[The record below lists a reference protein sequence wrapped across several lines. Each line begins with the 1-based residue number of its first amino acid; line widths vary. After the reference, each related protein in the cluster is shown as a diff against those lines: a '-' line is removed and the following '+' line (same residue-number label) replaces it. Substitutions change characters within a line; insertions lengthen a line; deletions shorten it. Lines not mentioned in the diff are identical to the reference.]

1 MIDITNVDMVKF
13 VQKVYALSQP
23 QGMGMI
29 HFQPG
34 DLSEEDA
41 KSLIQEDGTVSMDYI
56 KGRAC
61 KMYTSIKDG
70 VIVIGDKW
78 YDHTDAQLAEL
89 LGHIGLVSASGTLPD
104 EHGISCNCDDCRVK
118 KGRGKLDPKADFEK
132 AKKAHADGTAFKIE
146 ISKG

>member
-13 VQKVYALSQP
+13 VQKVYALSRP
-23 QGMGMI
+23 QGMGMM

-56 KGRAC
+56 RGRAC
-61 KMYTSIKDG
+61 KMHTSIKDG

-89 LGHIGLVSASGTLPD
+89 LGHIGLVSTSGTLPD
-104 EHGISCNCDDCRVK
+104 EHGVACNCDDCRVK
-118 KGRGKLDPKADFEK
+118 KGKGELDPEEDFEK
-132 AKKAHADGTAFKIE
+132 AKKAHADGSAFKITKL
-146 ISKG
+146 KG